1 MEAGLT
7 TEQPDAEHINARI
20 RIQHNR
26 ITNPKGFMAANYPI
40 YDSAR
45 NLLQNKRDDILRVAA
60 MHGARN
66 VRVFGSVARG
76 EADERSDI
84 DLLVDMEEGRTLFDM
99 GGLLMDLRE
108 LLHRDVDIVT
118 EKGLKPRMR
127 ERVLREAKPL

>member
-1 MEAGLT
+1 
-7 TEQPDAEHINARI
+7 
-20 RIQHNR
+20 
-26 ITNPKGFMAANYPI
+26 MAANYPI
-40 YDSAR
+40 HDSAR